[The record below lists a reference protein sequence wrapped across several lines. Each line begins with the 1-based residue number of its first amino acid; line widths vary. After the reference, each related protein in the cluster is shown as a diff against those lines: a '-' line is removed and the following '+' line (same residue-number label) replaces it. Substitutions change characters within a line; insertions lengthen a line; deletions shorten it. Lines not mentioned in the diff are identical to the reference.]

1 VPDLRQPAEA
11 TMTDQQTHERDQ
23 LLSELREVIADRE
36 REGIRGL
43 AQRLGPTEWAELIP
57 TLERDEISTLI
68 DWLPDAQI
76 ADLLAEL
83 DPEQAADILR
93 TLAHGEAADVLED
106 MPPDVAADV
115 VAELGEQE
123 AAPILIQM
131 RPDEA
136 AELRGLLSYPPD
148 TAGGMMTPAFVAVR
162 ADAQASDVVAAL
174 RRASESAETFS
185 YIYVVDGDRRLV
197 GVLSLRNLVLTR
209 PDTPVRELM
218 APETVRVRAD
228 ADREAAAR
236 LVTDYNFLALPVV
249 DADDRLLGIITQ
261 DDVADVLEQEATED
275 IERLGGQQPLDVP
288 YRLASV
294 PLLFRRRI
302 GWLLLLFVA
311 GAYTATVM
319 RAFEQELQTALA
331 LSLFIPLL
339 IGTGGN
345 IGSQTV
351 TLVVRAMGLGELRL
365 RDVGWV
371 LFKELRVGLA
381 MGAVLAAVAFARAD
395 LPLVGLGVGSDVALV
410 VAMSIFAISIWAITV
425 AAVLPLLLRRLGVDP
440 AVVSAPLITTV
451 VDGTGLIIY
460 FEIARLVLGL

>member
-1 VPDLRQPAEA
+1 
-11 TMTDQQTHERDQ
+11 MNQTPQTQERDQ
-23 LLSELREVIADRE
+23 LLSELHQLIAGRE
-36 REGIRGL
+36 REGILGL
-43 AQRLGPTEWAELIP
+43 ARRMGPTEWAELIP
-57 TLERDEISTLI
+57 QLDRDEVATLV
-68 DWLPDAQI
+68 DWLPDEQI

-83 DPEQAADILR
+83 EPEQAADILR
-93 TLAHGEAADVLED
+93 TLAHGEAADVLEE
-106 MPPDVAADV
+106 MPPDDAADV
-115 VAELGEQE
+115 VAELAEHE

-136 AELRGLLSYPPD
+136 AELRDLLAYPAD
-148 TAGGMMTPAFVAVR
+148 TAGGMMTPAYVAVR
-162 ADAQASDVVAAL
+162 ADARASDVVTAL

-185 YIYVVDGDRRLV
+185 YIYVVDDERRLV
-197 GVLSLRNLVLTR
+197 GVLSLRSLVLTG
-209 PDTPVRELM
+209 PGTAVRELM
-218 APETVRVRAD
+218 APETIRVRAD
-228 ADREAAAR
+228 VDREAAAR

-249 DADDRLLGIITQ
+249 DAQDRLLGIITQ

-275 IERLGGQQPLDVP
+275 IERLGGQQPLETS

-311 GAYTATVM
+311 GAYTGTVM
-319 RAFEQELQTALA
+319 RAFEQELQSVIA

-351 TLVVRAMGLGELRL
+351 TLVVRAMGIGEVRL
-365 RDVGWV
+365 RDLGWV
-371 LFKELRVGLA
+371 LWKELRVGLA
-381 MGAVLAAVAFARAD
+381 MGAVLALVAFGRAE
-395 LPLVGLGVGSDVALV
+395 LPIIGLAVGTDVALI
-410 VAMSIFAISIWAITV
+410 VAISIFAIALWAITV

-440 AVVSAPLITTV
+440 AVVSAPLITTL

-460 FEIARLVLGL
+460 FEIARLVLRA

>member
-1 VPDLRQPAEA
+1 VTE
-11 TMTDQQTHERDQ
+11 QQTTERDQ
-23 LLSELREVIADRE
+23 LLSELRELIADRE

-43 AQRLGPTEWAELIP
+43 TERMGPAEWADLIP
-57 TLERDEISTLI
+57 QLDRDEIATLV

-76 ADLLAEL
+76 PELLTEL
-83 DPEQAADILR
+83 APEQAADILLS
-93 TLAHGEAADVLED
+93 LAHGEAADVLEE
-106 MPPDVAADV
+106 MPPDVAADIV
-115 VAELGEQE
+115 GELAAHE

-131 RPDEA
+131 KPAEA

-162 ADAQASDVVAAL
+162 ANAHASDVVTAL

-185 YIYVVDGDRRLV
+185 YIYVVDDERRLV

-218 APETVRVRAD
+218 APETIRVRAD
-228 ADREAAAR
+228 IDRETAAR

-249 DADDRLLGIITQ
+249 DAEDRLLGIITQ

-275 IERLGGQQPLDVP
+275 IERLGGQQPLEVP

-294 PLLFRRRI
+294 ALLFRRRI

-311 GAYTATVM
+311 SAYTGTVM
-319 RAFEQELQTALA
+319 RAFEHQLQAAIA

-365 RDVGWV
+365 RDIGWV
-371 LFKELRVGLA
+371 LWKELRVGLA
-381 MGAVLAAVAFARAD
+381 MGTVLALVAFARAD
-395 LPLVGLGVGSDVALV
+395 LPVIGLAVGSNVALV
-410 VAMSIFAISIWAITV
+410 VAVSIFAISIWAITV
-425 AAVLPLLLRRLGVDP
+425 AAVLPLVLRRLGVDP
-440 AVVSAPLITTV
+440 AVVSAPLITTI
-451 VDGTGLIIY
+451 VDGTGLVIY